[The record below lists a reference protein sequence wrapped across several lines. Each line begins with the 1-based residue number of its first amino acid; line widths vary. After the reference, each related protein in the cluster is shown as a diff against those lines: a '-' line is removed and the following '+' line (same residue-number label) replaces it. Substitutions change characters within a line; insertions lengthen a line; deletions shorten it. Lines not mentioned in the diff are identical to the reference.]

1 MVSHVIIG
9 RPSGFSGIGT
19 VGIDVSVGVSIG
31 ERTPSGK
38 CIGAC
43 AWVDFFCFNKWTI

>member
-19 VGIDVSVGVSIG
+19 VGIDVSVGVDSG

-38 CIGAC
+38 CIGA
-43 AWVDFFCFNKWTI
+43 DDLFRFNNRCTI